1 MEGCNAIRPSSS
13 AAKQMCGCS
22 WGGLPGGAS
31 QSQARW
37 TPFAGVSV
45 QRSWPAGVSQGRP
58 ASQALQTLP
67 TKPAQG
73 PRPTRQPE
81 PFPSA
86 PLPSRG
92 PLPALPGVSS
102 DSLANWVWGHPLAPV
117 AQLAPTCKCRVQGT
131 RSFWKDK
138 LAATQAPTRIPQ
150 GAGFTHNPR
159 PRVSSPLQ

>member
-1 MEGCNAIRPSSS
+1 MQLGWAPRRSKPISGQVDTLCRGERPAFLARRCQSGQ
-13 AAKQMCGCS
+13 ACF
-22 WGGLPGGAS
+22 PG
-31 QSQARW
+31 
-37 TPFAGVSV
+37 
-45 QRSWPAGVSQGRP
+45 PAGPPNQ
-58 ASQALQTLP
+58 ASPRA
-67 TKPAQG
+67 
-73 PRPTRQPE
+73 RPTRQPE